1 VARAQQQTV
10 PTIGFL
16 SSRSLEDSK
25 PHLEGFLRGLAVC
38 RRQNS
43 KDRISLGQW
52 AVRSIEEIGRRTGCA
67 TPCHYCGGR
76 RGTFRSSGKVR
87 HDIHSHHFHRGD
99 SVSEGIVASLNQPGA
114 NVTGVDLMSGE
125 LTGKRLS
132 LLAQLLPSGTPIGF
146 LTNKKG
152 VQSSLHASDFEL
164 AVAAMNREP
173 VVVGASDDAEIDNS
187 FSLLNQKRVGGLVV
201 ENDPFFDS
209 RRERLIRLTAQQSI
223 PAIYHIREFPLAGGL
238 MSYGTNLMDAY
249 YQMGV
254 LIGRILKG
262 ANIADLPVTR
272 PTKFDL
278 ALNLSTAKVLG
289 LTIPTTVLA
298 IADELKIK
306 TRRPLRTRVMS
317 HRQLTGL
324 LGSAGVI
331 VMLLSGTAFAQSMRP
346 GINLT
351 PGNRPL
357 SPEEQARQKAVD
369 DAYRSAIEKLP
380 DKKKSAD
387 PWDSIRPAPSSRK
400 RQDKQ

>member
-1 VARAQQQTV
+1 
-10 PTIGFL
+10 
-16 SSRSLEDSK
+16 
-25 PHLEGFLRGLAVC
+25 
-38 RRQNS
+38 
-43 KDRISLGQW
+43 
-52 AVRSIEEIGRRTGCA
+52 
-67 TPCHYCGGR
+67 
-76 RGTFRSSGKVR
+76 
-87 HDIHSHHFHRGD
+87 
-99 SVSEGIVASLNQPGA
+99 
-114 NVTGVDLMSGE
+114 MSGG
-125 LTGKRLS
+125 LTGKRLG
-132 LLAQLLPSGTPIGF
+132 LLAQLLPSGTPIGS

-152 VQSSLHASDFEL
+152 VSLHASDFEL

-272 PTKFDL
+272 PTKFAL

-298 IADELKIK
+298 IADELI
-306 TRRPLRTRVMS
+306 
-317 HRQLTGL
+317 
-324 LGSAGVI
+324 
-331 VMLLSGTAFAQSMRP
+331 
-346 GINLT
+346 
-351 PGNRPL
+351 
-357 SPEEQARQKAVD
+357 D
-369 DAYRSAIEKLP
+369 
-380 DKKKSAD
+380 
-387 PWDSIRPAPSSRK
+387 
-400 RQDKQ
+400 